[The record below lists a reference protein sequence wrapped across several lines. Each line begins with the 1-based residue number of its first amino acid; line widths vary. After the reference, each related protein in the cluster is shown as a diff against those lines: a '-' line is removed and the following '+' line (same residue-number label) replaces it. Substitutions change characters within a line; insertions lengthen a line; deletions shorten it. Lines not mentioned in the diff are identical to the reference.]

1 MNKLG
6 LIVITIMIFF
16 LKSNSLANYEKTF
29 YDFKINNIYGDVIN
43 FKDFKG
49 NVILLVNT
57 ASYCG
62 FTNQYKDLQIIWDKY
77 KLDGLIVL
85 GVPSNSFQQEKKE
98 DQEVKNFCEVNFN
111 ITFPLTTITEVKGKN
126 AHDIYKW
133 ARENHGKSAIP
144 KWNFYKILINKD
156 GKIEETY
163 SSFTKPTSGKII
175 SKIEKLLN

>member
-6 LIVITIMIFF
+6 LILVLIIMFF
-16 LKSNSLANYEKTF
+16 FKNISLANYENTF
-29 YDFKINNIYGDVIN
+29 FDFKINSIYGDVI
-43 FKDFKG
+43 DFNDYKG

-62 FTNQYKDLQIIWDKY
+62 FTKQYEDLQKIWEKY
-77 KLDGLIVL
+77 KSNGLVVL
-85 GVPSNSFQQEKKE
+85 GVPSNSFNQEKKGN
-98 DQEVKNFCEVNFN
+98 QEVKNFCEVNFN
-111 ITFPLTTITEVKGKN
+111 INFPLTTITDVKGEN

-163 SSFTKPTSGKII
+163 SSFTKPTSAKII
-175 SKIEKLLN
+175 SKIERLLY